1 MFPKLGSKPEADIK
15 TTSSTTPKRGRSTD
29 EDTQQ
34 ENKKVK
40 NPTNARRS
48 KVADNT
54 IEISEKAIFNVGK
67 RRSLTL
73 KSKHIQ
79 HNLSSDQQ
87 IVNQLRQKQY
97 NDPIIQPALQT
108 LNNSTQDAD
117 SKDQVQDTN
126 SIQSPTT
133 SSLHKGSVNS
143 RTNQRVTAMGD
154 SNSATTTLDT
164 IAQERDALLITL
176 DNTSEDDSKKWNKTV
191 LKLLMK
197 QADYSNAAIAKI
209 NENEAEN
216 KERDDKIKNLSEWQD
231 NMQLEFGEL
240 KGLVKGL
247 ENSKYLHN
255 HGTKEEKFIEFCR
268 REIYEHDHLIK
279 VNHSPINNSMNKQDS
294 TAAQGKFIAF
304 VKELYEAST
313 NNNKPTGFSDCHFT
327 ITKMTTTKMGHQMV
341 IQVYDRLI
349 RNFYLSLNTTIKEKF
364 DDSDYKDVRFMPS
377 IPPTYMERHQFLTT
391 EGRTYKDINGENT
404 KFRIN
409 FENEYMVLLIK
420 ADLNSPFMQYEKWPP
435 WRPNID
441 EYDEVRDRMM
451 EFAQKASREQE
462 DSARILIEKM
472 NRTIVVRIA
481 GVRLLTGENENEL
494 LNLISN
500 NGTNDLVKTS
510 KMTRTDPFNRLVFT
524 MASTDD
530 VLKVQSAL
538 KGKSVKI
545 PNSQGKLE
553 DHQIIA
559 HHSKI

>member
-1 MFPKLGSKPEADIK
+1 
-15 TTSSTTPKRGRSTD
+15 
-29 EDTQQ
+29 
-34 ENKKVK
+34 
-40 NPTNARRS
+40 
-48 KVADNT
+48 
-54 IEISEKAIFNVGK
+54 
-67 RRSLTL
+67 
-73 KSKHIQ
+73 
-79 HNLSSDQQ
+79 
-87 IVNQLRQKQY
+87 
-97 NDPIIQPALQT
+97 
-108 LNNSTQDAD
+108 
-117 SKDQVQDTN
+117 
-126 SIQSPTT
+126 
-133 SSLHKGSVNS
+133 
-143 RTNQRVTAMGD
+143 MGD
-154 SNSATTTLDT
+154 PNSATTTLDT
-164 IAQERDALLITL
+164 IAQERDALILTL

-247 ENSKYLHN
+247 ENSRYLHN

-294 TAAQGKFIAF
+294 TAAQDKFIAF
-304 VKELYEAST
+304 IKELYEAST
-313 NNNKPTGFSDCHFT
+313 NNNKPTSFSDCHFN
-327 ITKMTTTKMGHQMV
+327 ITKMTTTKIGHQMV

-349 RNFYLSLNTTIKEKF
+349 RNFYLSLNATIKEKF

-462 DSARILIEKM
+462 DSVRLLIEKM

-500 NGTNDLVKTS
+500 NGTNDLVRTS

-530 VLKVQSAL
+530 VLKVQCVL

-545 PNSQGKLE
+545 PDSQGKLE
-553 DHQIIA
+553 DHQVIA
-559 HHSKI
+559 HYSKV